1 MIDFD
6 EWSVNPAGPGR
17 AASGIYKRKGT
28 LNRGHCMQ
36 FELVLSRNETFA
48 SQN

>member
-1 MIDFD
+1 MNDFD

-17 AASGIYKRKGT
+17 QWYKRKGT
-28 LNRGHCMQ
+28 LNRGHCML

>member
-1 MIDFD
+1 MNDFD
-6 EWSVNPAGPGR
+6 EWSVNPAQGR

-28 LNRGHCMQ
+28 LNRGHCML